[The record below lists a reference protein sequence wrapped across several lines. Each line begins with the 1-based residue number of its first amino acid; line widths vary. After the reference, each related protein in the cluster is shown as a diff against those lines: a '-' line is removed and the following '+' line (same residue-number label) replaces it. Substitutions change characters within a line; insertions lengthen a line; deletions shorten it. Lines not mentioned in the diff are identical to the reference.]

1 MPIENHRLGRVVL
14 QRSVHVLNHFRALS
28 AKLIVYILT
37 VIYLVLVPVNECTLQ
52 NATNYMIW
60 TGKSSLNP
68 NRFLL
73 RLFKSFWRD
82 VVDGLLLKHDRIQR
96 D

>member
-37 VIYLVLVPVNECTLQ
+37 VADIPSTCPGEWMHSPERHKLYD
-52 NATNYMIW
+52 
-60 TGKSSLNP
+60 LN
-68 NRFLL
+68 RKVI
-73 RLFKSFWRD
+73 FKP
-82 VVDGLLLKHDRIQR
+82 
-96 D
+96 

>member
-37 VIYLVLVPVNECTLQ
+37 VADIPSTCPGE
-52 NATNYMIW
+52 
-60 TGKSSLNP
+60 
-68 NRFLL
+68 
-73 RLFKSFWRD
+73 
-82 VVDGLLLKHDRIQR
+82 
-96 D
+96 